1 MTLVSLDVGHY
12 PQLIYR
18 DALFLQQA
26 VEGWRD
32 GQGRGRRRA
41 RRRGQEEQREG
52 GGGGINSIPNS
63 TGVYQERILNTL

>member
-1 MTLVSLDVGHY
+1 MTLVSFNVGHY

-52 GGGGINSIPNS
+52 GAGINSIPNS
-63 TGVYQERILNTL
+63 TGVYQEWILNTL